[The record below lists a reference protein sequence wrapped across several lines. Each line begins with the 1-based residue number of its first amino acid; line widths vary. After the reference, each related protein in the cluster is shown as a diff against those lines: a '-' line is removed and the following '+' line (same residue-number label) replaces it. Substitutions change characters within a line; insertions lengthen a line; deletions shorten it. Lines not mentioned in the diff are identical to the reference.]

1 METLRRLTEEVE
13 NLWIEKETY
22 KQFVVQYCLAMPGTA
37 EAILEG
43 SLKDPENRKEARER
57 FVGMWEALRQYGTA
71 AYLEDTLGA
80 PPPTGK
86 PN

>member
-1 METLRRLTEEVE
+1 
-13 NLWIEKETY
+13 
-22 KQFVVQYCLAMPGTA
+22 MPGTA